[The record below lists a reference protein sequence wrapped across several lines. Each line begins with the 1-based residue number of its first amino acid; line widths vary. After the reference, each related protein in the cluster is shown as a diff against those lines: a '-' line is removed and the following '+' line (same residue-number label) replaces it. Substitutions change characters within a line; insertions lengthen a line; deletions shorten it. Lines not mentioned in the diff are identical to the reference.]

1 MATRFLGLATLLLI
15 ASILVLEISAQ
26 TECGGDIS
34 AIETQCRSF
43 YEKEG
48 PQIPPS
54 DACCDTMRGLDVT
67 CYCNKY
73 VTQDILK
80 IISLEKALYVVETCQ
95 AQNIPKDNCGSK
107 LISLFLLILKIFDFI
122 YYFIF

>member
-15 ASILVLEISAQ
+15 ASIFVLEISAQ

-73 VTQDILK
+73 VNSDILK
-80 IISLEKALYVVETCQ
+80 IISVEKALYVAKTCQ
-95 AQNIPKDNCGSK
+95 AQNIPKDKCGSK
-107 LISLFLLILKIFDFI
+107 LISLFLLILKVFDFI

>member
-1 MATRFLGLATLLLI
+1 LQASWYWKFLLKLNAVVTLVRLKHN
-15 ASILVLEISAQ
+15 VV
-26 TECGGDIS
+26 
-34 AIETQCRSF
+34 RF

-48 PQIPPS
+48 PKIPPS

-73 VTQDILK
+73 VNSDFLK
-80 IISLEKALYVVETCQ
+80 IISLEKALYVAQTCQ
-95 AQNIPKDNCGSK
+95 AQNIPKDKCGSK

>member
-15 ASILVLEISAQ
+15 ASIFVLEISAQ

-43 YEKEG
+43 CEKEG

-73 VTQDILK
+73 VNSDILK
-80 IISLEKALYVVETCQ
+80 IISVEKALYVAKTCQ
-95 AQNIPKDNCGSK
+95 AQNIPKDKCGSK
-107 LISLFLLILKIFDFI
+107 LISLFLLILKVFDFI